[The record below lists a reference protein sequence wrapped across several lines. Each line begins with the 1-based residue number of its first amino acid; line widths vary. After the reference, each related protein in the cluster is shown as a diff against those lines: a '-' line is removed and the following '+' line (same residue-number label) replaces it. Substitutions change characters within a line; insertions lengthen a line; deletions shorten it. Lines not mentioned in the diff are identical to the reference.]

1 MKLATFNKIEKKIG
15 ISALGKKEMEELKA
29 VGFEVQD
36 RHEFSIRY
44 LAIINDR
51 LAVGD
56 RKTVREAADLLSA
69 RDIITFITNYYY
81 DREQYDAGDEAIHL
95 ARLAMTN
102 DEVRE
107 TLDNDEIR
115 AYFKGDSKIRQYF
128 KK

>member
-1 MKLATFNKIEKKIG
+1 MKMATFNRIEKKIG
-15 ISALGKKEMEELKA
+15 ISALGKEEMNELNA
-29 VGFEVQD
+29 VGFEVRD

-81 DREQYDAGDEAIHL
+81 DREEYDKGDEAIHL

-107 TLDNDEIR
+107 TLDDDEIR
-115 AYFKGDSKIRQYF
+115 AYFQRDPKIRQYF
-128 KK
+128 K